1 MDALIP
7 GWTQAIE
14 SGSSPADVYDDVL
27 EGGGGFS
34 SHPLVECEM
43 KRCGGE

>member
-27 EGGGGFS
+27 EGGGG
-34 SHPLVECEM
+34 
-43 KRCGGE
+43 GGGGGASLLTLWWNVK